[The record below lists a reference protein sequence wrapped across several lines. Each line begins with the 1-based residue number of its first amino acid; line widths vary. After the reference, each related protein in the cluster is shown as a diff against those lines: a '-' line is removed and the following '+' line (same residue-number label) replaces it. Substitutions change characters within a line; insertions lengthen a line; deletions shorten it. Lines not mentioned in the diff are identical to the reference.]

1 VTKLDILDGLP
12 EIKVATSYRI
22 DHREYDYLPSS
33 TRQQASA
40 TPVYETLP
48 GWRTSTA
55 AMRTWREL
63 PDEAVNYI
71 SRIEQL
77 VGVPVAAVSVGADR
91 DATIA
96 A

>member
-1 VTKLDILDGLP
+1 VQ
-12 EIKVATSYRI
+12 IKVATSYRI
-22 DHREYDYLPSS
+22 DHREHDYLPSG
-33 TRQQASA
+33 RQQASA

-48 GWRTSTA
+48 GWMTSTA
-55 AMRTWREL
+55 GMRTWREL

-91 DATIA
+91 EATIA